1 MKTTIIRV
9 LLASAVAGC
18 ATGGGAK
25 PTGPENAPAEEGGGG
40 PAKAA
45 AQQPKG
51 DLAKMVAE
59 APKAGATDSGES
71 EDAWQA
77 ALDKAQKMLAEPKPN
92 CSGAADV
99 FESFAGKNPKAASAW
114 YNAGLAYDKCGEL
127 DKAER
132 AYKKSLDVNSRY
144 SNAIGGLGVVAWK
157 RGNKQEARA
166 KFTQALQIDQ
176 RCLPALVNMA
186 TLLRDDALRSGNS
199 AAVTEA
205 QDDVRR
211 ALAVDG
217 NNMAA
222 YTTLALLYYDL
233 AGGDKSKLE
242 MADTVITQAKGISE
256 KYAPLW
262 NASGLIALKKKN
274 VTRALRDFRR
284 AIELDPNFVEAHLNV
299 GAITLSFRDYTSAE
313 ASFKAVLKQDSK
325 NIDAVIGLGV
335 AYRGQRKIKE
345 AEEQYVQAAKLD
357 PRNCAVPYD
366 LGLLYQDYMSGQDA
380 ELRKAQTYYR
390 DFASRCNGAAAK
402 DKIADADRRIK
413 NIDET
418 FAAMIEAKKLEEE
431 AKRIE
436 AQQKAQEE
444 QQKKQQ
450 EQQQKD
456 QPQTPTPN
464 PTPVNA
470 PGEKKPSKK

>member
-18 ATGGGAK
+18 ASGGGAGK
-25 PTGPENAPAEEGGGG
+25 PKGPENEPVEEGGGG
-40 PAKAA
+40 AAKAA

-51 DLAKMVAE
+51 DLAKLVAE
-59 APKAGATDSGES
+59 APKQGAQDNGES

-77 ALDKAQKMLAEPKPN
+77 AVEKAQKMLGENN
-92 CSGAADV
+92 CSGAAGV

-114 YNAGLAYDKCGEL
+114 YNAGLAYDKCQKI
-127 DKAER
+127 DDAEK
-132 AYKKSLDVNSRY
+132 AYKRALDVNPRY

-157 RGNKQEARA
+157 RGNRQEARS
-166 KFTQALQIDQ
+166 KFAQALQIDQ

-186 TLLRDDALRSGNS
+186 TLLRDDALRSGNG
-199 AAVTEA
+199 AAVAEA

-233 AGGDKSKLE
+233 AGTDKSKLE
-242 MADTVITQAKGISE
+242 MADTVITQAKAISD

-313 ASFKAVLKQDSK
+313 ASFKAVLKQDPK

-345 AEEQYVQAAKLD
+345 AEDQYTQAGKLD

-366 LGLLYQDYMSGQDA
+366 LGLLYQDYMSGSEA
-380 ELRKAQTYYR
+380 ELNKAKGYYR
-390 DFASRCNGAAAK
+390 DFSSRCQTFAAK
-402 DKIADADRRIK
+402 EKIADADRRIK

-418 FAAMIEAKKLEEE
+418 FAALVEAKKMEEE
-431 AKRIE
+431 ARKIE
-436 AQQKAQEE
+436 AQQKQQEE
-444 QQKKQQ
+444 QLKKQQ
-450 EQQQKD
+450 EQQQ
-456 QPQTPTPN
+456 QQTPA

-470 PGEKKPSKK
+470 PEEKKPQKK

>member
-1 MKTTIIRV
+1 MKTTIIKAFLV
-9 LLASAVAGC
+9 SSLAAGC
-18 ATGGGAK
+18 ASTGGAK
-25 PTGPENAPAEEGGGG
+25 APTGPENAPEETG
-40 PAKAA
+40 AA
-45 AQQPKG
+45 AKTPPKPKG
-51 DLAKMVAE
+51 DLAQMVAAAPSAKEE
-59 APKAGATDSGES
+59 ASAES
-71 EDAWQA
+71 EDAWVGA
-77 ALDKAQKMLAEPKPN
+77 VEKAQKMLAEPKPN
-92 CSGAADV
+92 CSGAAGV
-99 FESFAGKNPKAASAW
+99 FESFASKNPKAASAW
-114 YNAGLAYDKCGEL
+114 YNAGLAYLKCDDL
-127 DKAER
+127 KAAEK
-132 AYKKSLDVNSRY
+132 AYRKALDVNSRY
-144 SNAIGGLGVVAWK
+144 SNALGGLGVIAWK
-157 RGNKQEARA
+157 QGNRQQAESYFKQA
-166 KFTQALQIDQ
+166 
-176 RCLPALVNMA
+176 MA
-186 TLLRDDALRSGNS
+186 TLLREQALRSGNG

-233 AGGDKSKLE
+233 AGNDKSKLE

-262 NASGLIALKKKN
+262 NASGLIALRKKN

-313 ASFKAVLKQDSK
+313 QSFRAVLKQENK

-335 AYRGQRKIKE
+335 ALRGQRKIKE
-345 AEEQYVQAAKLD
+345 AEEQYNAAAKMD

-366 LGLLYQDYMSGQDA
+366 LGLLYQDYMSGSEA
-380 ELRKAQTYYR
+380 ELKKAQTYYR
-390 DFASRCNGAAAK
+390 DFSSRCQTFAAK
-402 DKIADADRRIK
+402 EKVADADRRIK

-418 FAAMIEAKKLEEE
+418 FKALAEAEQLQREAA
-431 AKRIE
+431 RIE
-436 AQQKAQEE
+436 AQQKQQEE

-450 EQQQKD
+450 EQA
-456 QPQTPTPN
+456 PQTPTPA

-470 PGEKKPSKK
+470 PGEKTPKKK